1 MIKILLVDD
10 ERSVLN
16 LLRHFITSPE
26 MEIVAATQ
34 SSEEALELASQLRPD
49 VVISDIRMPE
59 LSGLDMVRQMKER
72 YPDMDFIMISG
83 YQDFEYAYHALKLGV
98 TEYLLKPI
106 RQSELL
112 EALEK
117 LMEKRREGSG
127 AREITQ
133 TARRQRIDEENR
145 SVRKRA
151 GCSRRSAGRWI

>member
-83 YQDFEYAYHALKLGV
+83 YQD
-98 TEYLLKPI
+98 
-106 RQSELL
+106 
-112 EALEK
+112 
-117 LMEKRREGSG
+117 
-127 AREITQ
+127 
-133 TARRQRIDEENR
+133 
-145 SVRKRA
+145 
-151 GCSRRSAGRWI
+151 